1 MQYRGAVS
9 AVFGGNGAKNTDAVL
24 YGALSRTSP
33 EIVHCSSHPRHRTPA
48 QSCPAHF
55 RDFIL
60 FPQFHF
66 TLLYFT
72 LLYFILLYILISA
85 LYFILFYFTSFIL
98 ELWIEK
104 IRPQITAIMACCNT
118 QMARHHFI
126 LLYFTLHYSC
136 GALLHIISFGLH

>member
-1 MQYRGAVS
+1 MSHATRRSCRALLLRLASLVR
-9 AVFGGNGAKNTDAVL
+9 AAPHL
-24 YGALSRTSP
+24 Y
-33 EIVHCSSHPRHRTPA
+33 
-48 QSCPAHF
+48 F

>member
-1 MQYRGAVS
+1 MPYYLARVDATS
-9 AVFGGNGAKNTDAVL
+9 ARQIKTRETLIVVVHLRNRRRVFEARCAGLRHGGSASSL
-24 YGALSRTSP
+24 LSGF
-33 EIVHCSSHPRHRTPA
+33 
-48 QSCPAHF
+48 HF
-55 RDFIL
+55 I
-60 FPQFHF
+60 PQFHF

-72 LLYFILLYILISA
+72 LLYFILLHILISV

-98 ELWIEK
+98 ELWIQK